1 MPLYEYRCLKC
12 GVITEV
18 LRLIK
23 SRDDATNCGKCGAAT
38 ERILSQFNKVAIR
51 TSQTPRITSS
61 KRGGTAIRMEKGSSA
76 TVRSCSFENF
86 QTGISVAKGSK
97 LNMDGNKF
105 EKVEKPIE
113 VTDE

>member
-1 MPLYEYRCLKC
+1 
-12 GVITEV
+12 
-18 LRLIK
+18 
-23 SRDDATNCGKCGAAT
+23 
-38 ERILSQFNKVAIR
+38 
-51 TSQTPRITSS
+51 
-61 KRGGTAIRMEKGSSA
+61 MEKGSSA

>member
-18 LRLIK
+18 LRPIK
-23 SRDDATNCGKCGAAT
+23 SRDNATNCGSCGATT
-38 ERILSQFNKVAIR
+38 ERILSQFNKVAIS
-51 TSQTPRITSS
+51 TSQTPRITSNKHGS
-61 KRGGTAIRMEKGSSA
+61 TAIRMEGGSA
-76 TVRSCSFENF
+76 TVRNCSFENF

-105 EKVEKPIE
+105 EKVDKPIE